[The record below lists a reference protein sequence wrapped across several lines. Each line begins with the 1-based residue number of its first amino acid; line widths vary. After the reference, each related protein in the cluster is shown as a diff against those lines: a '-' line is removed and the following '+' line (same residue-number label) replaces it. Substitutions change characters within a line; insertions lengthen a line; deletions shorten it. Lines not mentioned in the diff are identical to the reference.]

1 MPVCKHLLR
10 EAYEHPSQPHGSIY
24 GLAGLCACTPGC
36 RGCGYPRRAAP
47 NAALGGDTVTIS
59 QAARD
64 LAERDAPIRPV
75 LAVGLAPVAG
85 ERSAAD
91 GPVNAIASSSQD
103 YKAAIDQAIDSLEFQ
118 RNSKL
123 ITEAQFRHDMAFY
136 TRVANAV
143 A

>member
-1 MPVCKHLLR
+1 MNIQASRMAASMASP
-10 EAYEHPSQPHGSIY
+10 AYAPAR
-24 GLAGLCACTPGC
+24 LAAGAAATPGA
-36 RGCGYPRRAAP
+36 AAP

-75 LAVGLAPVAG
+75 LAVGLAPVAS

>member
-1 MPVCKHLLR
+1 MNIQASRMAASMASP
-10 EAYEHPSQPHGSIY
+10 AYAPAR
-24 GLAGLCACTPGC
+24 LAGGAGGAAANPGV
-36 RGCGYPRRAAP
+36 AAP
-47 NAALGGDTVTIS
+47 DASLGGDKVTIS

-64 LAERDAPIRPV
+64 MAERDAPIRPV
-75 LAVGLAPVAG
+75 LAVGLAPVAS
-85 ERSAAD
+85 ERNAAD
-91 GPVNAIASSSQD
+91 GPVNAISSSSQD
-103 YKAAIDQAIDSLEFQ
+103 YKAAIGQAMDSLEFQ

>member
-1 MPVCKHLLR
+1 MNIQASRMAASMASP
-10 EAYEHPSQPHGSIY
+10 AYAPAR
-24 GLAGLCACTPGC
+24 LAGGAGGAAATPGA
-36 RGCGYPRRAAP
+36 AAP
-47 NAALGGDTVTIS
+47 DASLGGDKVTIS

-64 LAERDAPIRPV
+64 LAERDAPIRTV
-75 LAVGLAPVAG
+75 LAVGLAPVAS
-85 ERSAAD
+85 ERSAAE
-91 GPVNAIASSSQD
+91 GPVNAISSSSQD
-103 YKAAIDQAIDSLEFQ
+103 YKAAIDQAMDSLEFQ